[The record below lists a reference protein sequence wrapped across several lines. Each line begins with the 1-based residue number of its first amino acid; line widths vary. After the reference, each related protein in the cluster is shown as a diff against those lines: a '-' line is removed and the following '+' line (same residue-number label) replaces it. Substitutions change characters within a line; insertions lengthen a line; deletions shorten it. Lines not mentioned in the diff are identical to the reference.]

1 MPVLS
6 IIIPIYNVAPYL
18 REGLDSILGQEVQ
31 DIEVICVDDC
41 STDSSPDILKEYQA
55 KDYRIQVIRH
65 SVNKGL
71 SATRNTG
78 MKRANGIY
86 VAFFDPDDKV
96 KKDIYTELIQAME
109 KNGTDLAFCGYTTF
123 PNGQEIIPDFKPD
136 KAMKPTDFIQGNKHI
151 QSNNDLCFT
160 WRFVFKR
167 SLIEDYNIRFIEEI
181 KIGEDMV
188 FNLSCLMRSSSA
200 IMVPKALY
208 KYRINNSSSLMGLPY
223 KPFLEESLQR
233 QIQEKRRLIQ
243 KYKIDQYT
251 PLTNDL
257 SENIIL
263 RYLPML
269 FNNLYNNPHQLDKQQ
284 GIQNILSMPM
294 IREAFRIIGFRNIY
308 PSWKEY
314 LFYLAMKFKCTR
326 LVCYE
331 LNKTFV

>member
-6 IIIPIYNVAPYL
+6 IIIPVYNVAPYL

-65 SVNKGL
+65 SVNKGP

-123 PNGQEIIPDFKPD
+123 PDGQVIIPDFKPNQ
-136 KAMKPTDFIQGNKHI
+136 ALKPIDFIQGNKQI
-151 QSNNDLCFT
+151 QSNNDFCFT
-160 WRFVFKR
+160 WRFLFKH
-167 SLIEDYNIRFIEEI
+167 SLLQDGKIRFLEEI
-181 KIGEDMV
+181 RIGEDMI
-188 FNLSCLMRSSSA
+188 FNLACVMQSKSV
-200 IMVPKALY
+200 IMIPKALY
-208 KYRINNSSSLMGLPY
+208 QYRINNSNSLMKLPY
-223 KPFLEESLQR
+223 KPYLANSLQR
-233 QIQEKRRLIQ
+233 QIEEKKRLIQ
-243 KYKIDQYT
+243 KYQIDLYT
-251 PLTNDL
+251 PMTKDL
-257 SENIIL
+257 SEYTIL

-269 FNNLYNNPHQLDKQQ
+269 FNNLYNAPSPSDRKQE
-284 GIQNILSMPM
+284 IENILSMPM